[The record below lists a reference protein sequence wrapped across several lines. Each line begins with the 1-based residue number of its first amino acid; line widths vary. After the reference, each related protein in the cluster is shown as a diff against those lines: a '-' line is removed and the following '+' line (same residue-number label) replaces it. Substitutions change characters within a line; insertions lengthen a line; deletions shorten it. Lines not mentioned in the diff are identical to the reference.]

1 VPPGASY
8 GVQASLLLL
17 VLNWYNFIIVF
28 VSLRVPPSA
37 VPASISKDAKNCLLN
52 EYSVP
57 APKTNKRP
65 EACNTVNSFG
75 KMAYDTRRLKT
86 LRNNDTTT
94 AVTAENSPTTRSI
107 TTMPAHPRESER
119 EREEKKKKKK
129 KKRERER
136 KRGREGAKQ
145 QQAGSRHPRR
155 RPEDEDKPG

>member
-1 VPPGASY
+1 LGFFLVVESTGASY

-119 EREEKKKKKK
+119 EREEKKKRGGKGGGGGERE
-129 KKRERER
+129 RERER
-136 KRGREGAKQ
+136 KRGREG
-145 QQAGSRHPRR
+145 
-155 RPEDEDKPG
+155 